1 MILYHE
7 VSYDALQSILHEGL
21 KRNDR
26 GEKGDDQD
34 IIETDEYLDT
44 MQPRSLKEA
53 GLSRSNNIYAFI
65 GEHGSIVDI
74 TDGSVRS
81 LKDYM
86 SDHDSVLLKLAV
98 EPKYC
103 YVSDL
108 DKYDA
113 VKSCYANN
121 DKLRAYDYAHD
132 YWNSVTPLA
141 AFKPNTIRRPEVMIV
156 KNLPPELIS
165 VQQF

>member
-7 VSYDALQSILHEGL
+7 VSNDAIQSILREGL

-34 IIETDEYLDT
+34 IIETDEYLDAT
-44 MQPRSLKEA
+44 QPLSLKKT

-65 GEHGSIVDI
+65 GEHGSIIDI
-74 TDGSVRS
+74 KDGSVRS

-86 SDHDSVLLKLAV
+86 SDRDSVLLKLTVDPA
-98 EPKYC
+98 YC

-113 VKSCYANN
+113 VKSSYTNN

-132 YWNSVTPLA
+132 YWNSVIPLA

-156 KNLPPELIS
+156 KDLPPELVS
-165 VQQF
+165 AQQF